1 MKPTWDK
8 LGAAYENSKTV
19 IIGDVDCTIEK
30 DLCSKFGVRGYPT
43 LKYFTGTTAADGDKY
58 EGGRDYDALKAF
70 IDENLGPS
78 CGPANKDLCDEEQLA
93 AITEVENLSVE
104 EIEASIKEKTEAVS
118 NAETTF
124 KDEVD
129 KLQARY
135 KELMTEKDDAI
146 AAVNSATPSVGTLR
160 GVLKSKT
167 DAAEGAA
174 AHDEL

>member
-19 IIGDVDCTIEK
+19 IIADVDCTIEK

-43 LKYFTGTTAADGDKY
+43 IKYFTGSTAADGDNY
-58 EGGRDYDALKAF
+58 EGGRDYDALKTF
-70 IDENLGPS
+70 VEENLGPS

-93 AITEVENLSVE
+93 AITEVEKLSVE
-104 EIEASIKEKTEAVS
+104 DIEASIKEKTEAVT

-124 KDEVD
+124 ADEVD

-135 KELMTEKDDAI
+135 KELMAEKDDAI
-146 AAVNSATPSVGTLR
+146 AAVNKAVPSVGTLR
-160 GVLKSKT
+160 GVLKALK
-167 DAAEGAA
+167 DASEGAA